1 MRRNI
6 RPRIAPYRRVAPG
19 SGLLTAL
26 ALLLAASLW
35 AEVIFHL

>member
-6 RPRIAPYRRVAPG
+6 RPRIAPYRHVAPG

-26 ALLLAASLW
+26 ALLLAALVW
-35 AEVIFHL
+35 VEVIFQR